1 MADGEGPDLTQKGRA
16 PSPEE
21 VERLHQNAD
30 TDARKEAIHHT
41 LGASENQ
48 ASPGNHNHR
57 GGDSVQLLGGVSITH
72 GLLPTGQRLCAALP
86 GDAPLREGEE
96 LRLGIAPAD
105 VHVFDA
111 SGAVMRRTQAP
122 ALAA

>member
-1 MADGEGPDLTQKGRA
+1 MAEGEGPDLTQKGRA

-21 VERLHQNAD
+21 VERQHQNAD

-57 GGDSVQLLGGVSITH
+57 GGDSVQLLGGVSIT
-72 GLLPTGQRLCAALP
+72 GSRGTDAWRLS
-86 GDAPLREGEE
+86 
-96 LRLGIAPAD
+96 I
-105 VHVFDA
+105 
-111 SGAVMRRTQAP
+111 TQALV
-122 ALAA
+122 ALGATDSSTS